1 MLKNKMIKKS
11 VFLVTITLLSYPM
24 AFSQTKIIAHRG
36 YWDCPGSAQNSIASL
51 NKAHEIKAYGAE
63 FDVRVSK
70 DGIAVINHDDTI
82 QGMSIEESTYEQ
94 LKDIKLSNGENLPTL
109 EQYLAQGKQ
118 NKGTQLILEIKP
130 HKTKEAEDRAVAIVL
145 ALVKKHKAER
155 MTEYISFSTNI
166 CNELI
171 RQAPKATVAYLK
183 GDLSPEE
190 LKKMNLTGLDYHY
203 KIMEL
208 HPEWIKAAKDL
219 GLSVN
224 VWTVNDPGMVKTL
237 MDQGV
242 DYITTDKPL
251 DVAKVLGNK

>member
-1 MLKNKMIKKS
+1 MSQNKMMKKA
-11 VFLVTITLLSYPM
+11 VLLITSTVLSSM

-51 NKAHEIKAYGAE
+51 NKAYEIKAYGAE

-82 QGMSIEESTYEQ
+82 HGMSIEESTYEQ
-94 LKDIKLSNGENLPTL
+94 LKDIKLSNGEKLPTL

-145 ALVKKHKAER
+145 ALVKKHKVER
-155 MTEYISFSTNI
+155 MTEYISFSVNI
-166 CNELI
+166 CKELI
-171 RQAPKATVAYLK
+171 RLAPKATVAYLK

-190 LKKMNLTGLDYHY
+190 LKKMGLAGLDYHY

-208 HPEWIKAAKDL
+208 HPEWIKEAKDL
-219 GLSVN
+219 KLSIN
-224 VWTVNDPGMVKTL
+224 VWTVNDPAIVKTL

-242 DYITTDKPL
+242 DYITTDKP
-251 DVAKVLGNK
+251 VEMAQVVSNK

>member
-1 MLKNKMIKKS
+1 MLKNKTIKKA
-11 VFLVTITLLSYPM
+11 VLLVMTTILSYPM

-36 YWDCPGSAQNSIASL
+36 YWDCAGSAQNSLASL

-63 FDVRVSK
+63 FDVHLTQ
-70 DGIAVINHDDTI
+70 DGIAVINHDDSI
-82 QGMSIEESTYEQ
+82 HGLNIEESTYEQ
-94 LKDIKLSNGENLPTL
+94 LKEIKLANGEKMPTL

-130 HKTKEAEDRAVAIVL
+130 HKTKEAEDRAVATVL

-155 MTEYISFSTNI
+155 MTENISFSINI
-166 CNELI
+166 CKELI
-171 RQAPKATVAYLK
+171 RLAPKAPVAYLK

-190 LKKMNLTGLDYHY
+190 LKQMGFAGLDYHY
-203 KIMEL
+203 KIIQL

-224 VWTVNDPGMVKTL
+224 VWTVNDASTVKSL

-242 DYITTDKPL
+242 DYITTDKP
-251 DVAKVLGNK
+251 VEMIRVVYNK

>member
-1 MLKNKMIKKS
+1 MKKA
-11 VFLVTITLLSYPM
+11 VLLITITVLSYPM

-36 YWDCPGSAQNSIASL
+36 YWDCAGSAQNSLASL

-63 FDVRVSK
+63 FDVHLTK
-70 DGIAVINHDDTI
+70 DGIAVINHDDSI
-82 QGMSIEESTYEQ
+82 QGMNIEESTYEQ
-94 LKDIKLSNGENLPTL
+94 LKDIKLANGEKMPTL

-130 HKTKEAEDRAVAIVL
+130 HKTKEAEDRAVAAVL

-166 CNELI
+166 CKELI
-171 RQAPKATVAYLK
+171 RLAPKAPVAYLK

-190 LKKMNLTGLDYHY
+190 LKQMGFAGLDYHY
-203 KIMEL
+203 KIMQL

-224 VWTVNDPGMVKTL
+224 VWTVNDALTVKAL

-242 DYITTDKPL
+242 DYITTDKP
-251 DVAKVLGNK
+251 VEMAQVVRNK

>member
-1 MLKNKMIKKS
+1 MLQNKMMKKA
-11 VFLVTITLLSYPM
+11 VLLVTTTVFMNAM

-36 YWDCPGSAQNSIASL
+36 YWDCTGSAQNSLASL

-63 FDVRVSK
+63 FDVHLTK
-70 DGIAVINHDDTI
+70 DGIAVINHDDSV
-82 QGMSIEESTYEQ
+82 QGMNIEESTYEQ
-94 LKDIKLSNGENLPTL
+94 LKDIKLANGEKMPTL

-130 HKTKEAEDRAVAIVL
+130 HKSKEAEDRAVTTVL

-155 MTEYISFSTNI
+155 ITEYISFSVNI
-166 CNELI
+166 CKELI

-190 LKKMNLTGLDYHY
+190 LKKMGFTGLDYHY
-203 KIMEL
+203 KIMQL

-224 VWTVNDPGMVKTL
+224 VWTVNDATTVKSL

-242 DYITTDKPL
+242 DYITTDKPVEMAE
-251 DVAKVLGNK
+251 VARNK